1 MTIKNI
7 LQAGASED
15 SEVIIKSPYL
25 NDPTDI
31 EVEHAVAKD
40 GEVVLYP
47 DHEFIVTPVEQ
58 YGVHSWYG
66 RQAKSV
72 LEELVKLSIDKDAD
86 LQKYKDVVSKL
97 VQTYYNKVDTSI
109 DIPERSVR

>member
-7 LQAGASED
+7 MQARARED
-15 SEVIIKSPYL
+15 TEVIDKSPNL
-25 NDPTDI
+25 NDPTEI
-31 EVEHAVAKD
+31 EVEHIKVKD
-40 GEVVLYP
+40 DVVVLYP

-58 YGVHSWYG
+58 YGVHNWYG